1 MRKNTE
7 DSKGDNNESAAWL
20 KKTYGAW
27 LGAQKIDSSLEKD
40 NVWFT
45 YSIKYVVQD
54 ELVWE
59 HRLDNY
65 FMNQD
70 FMHKGISWWQM
81 TITVLVLIFMTVA
94 VVWALRSALNKDTMA
109 IRQ

>member
-1 MRKNTE
+1 MRANTE
-7 DSKGDNNESAAWL
+7 DRNGDNNESADWL
-20 KKTYGAW
+20 KKKYGPW
-27 LGAQKIDSSLEKD
+27 LGAQKIDASLEKD

-54 ELVWE
+54 ELDWE

-65 FMNQD
+65 FLNQD
-70 FMHKGISWWQM
+70 FMNKGISWWQM
-81 TITVLVLIFMTVA
+81 TITVLVLVFMTVA
-94 VVWALRSALNKDTMA
+94 VVWALRSALNRDTMA